1 MMVDD
6 NYFENLIDDGC
17 FLADCIKMV
26 PRGGPYKP
34 SRGVPLAVIGEA

>member
-6 NYFENLIDDGC
+6 LIDDGC
-17 FLADCIKMV
+17 FFFADCIKMV